1 MGFSMDKL
9 CHSHSQALA
18 MFFFFFPFFPHVKN
32 PIKSKSSALS
42 FSPSFPAF
50 YAVTALRGS
59 RFLASWVAFLSFKAN
74 FFFLRLK
81 GSFSPIKVN
90 YSWDIGLK

>member
-59 RFLASWVAFLSFKAN
+59 RFLASWVASFFKTYRKFLSYKSEQQF
-74 FFFLRLK
+74 R
-81 GSFSPIKVN
+81 
-90 YSWDIGLK
+90 Y